1 MLMLHGFY
9 TQNTLKTLYV
19 LEELG
24 VDYQFRFVDLIKGEN
39 RSEEFQEMTP
49 IGKVPVLEDDGRYL
63 FESGAICRY
72 LANSAQSPLYPAE
85 PMQRAQIDQWMDF
98 FSCHLGRWL
107 STLFFERVIRQAANL
122 GETDAARVEEATNF
136 ANQQLAVLDGRFEA
150 TDWLANDA
158 LSIADLFA
166 LAYIEQ
172 VRVINFPLDDYPRVQ
187 AWFGRLEARDGTARA
202 RAQIQPYMQSSA
214 A

>member
-1 MLMLHGFY
+1 MYLLHGFY

-24 VDYQFRFVDLIKGEN
+24 EDYQFQYVDLFKGEN
-39 RSEEFQEMTP
+39 RSEDFQKKTP
-49 IGKVPVLEDDGRYL
+49 IGKVPVLEHEGRFL

-72 LANSAQSPLYPAE
+72 LANKAQSPLYPSEA
-85 PMQRAQIDQWMDF
+85 MQRAQVDQWMDF

-107 STLFFERVIRQAANL
+107 STIFFERIIKTAANM
-122 GETDAARVEEATNF
+122 GETDPAAVEEAINF
-136 ANQQLAVLDGRFEA
+136 VNQQLRILDNRFES

-158 LSIADLFA
+158 FSIADLFA
-166 LAYIEQ
+166 LAYMEQ
-172 VRVINFPLDDYPRVQ
+172 VHAIDFALDDYPRVQ
-187 AWFGRLEARDGTARA
+187 TWLSRLESLDSTNRA
-202 RAQIQPYMQSSA
+202 RAQVQTYMQSSA

>member
-1 MLMLHGFY
+1 MYLLHGFY

-24 VDYQFRFVDLIKGEN
+24 EDYQFQYVDLFKGEN
-39 RSEEFQEMTP
+39 RSEDFQKKTP
-49 IGKVPVLEDDGRYL
+49 IGKVPVLEHEGQFL

-72 LANSAQSPLYPAE
+72 LANKAQSPLYPDEA
-85 PMQRAQIDQWMDF
+85 MQRAQVDQWMDF

-107 STLFFERVIRQAANL
+107 STIFFERIIKTAANM
-122 GETDAARVEEATNF
+122 GETDPATVEEAINF
-136 ANQQLAVLDGRFEA
+136 VNQQLRILDNRFES

-158 LSIADLFA
+158 FSIADLFA
-166 LAYIEQ
+166 LAYMEQ
-172 VRVINFPLDDYPRVQ
+172 VHAIDFALDDYPRVQ
-187 AWFGRLEARDGTARA
+187 TWLSRLESLDSTNRA
-202 RAQIQPYMQSSA
+202 RAQVQSYIQSSA

>member
-1 MLMLHGFY
+1 MYLLHGFY

-24 VDYQFRFVDLIKGEN
+24 EDYQFQYVDLFKGEN
-39 RSEEFQEMTP
+39 RSEDFQKKTP
-49 IGKVPVLEDDGRYL
+49 IGKVPVLEHEGRFL

-72 LANSAQSPLYPAE
+72 LANKAQSPLYPDEA
-85 PMQRAQIDQWMDF
+85 MQRAQVDQWMDF

-107 STLFFERVIRQAANL
+107 STIFFERIIKTAANM
-122 GETDAARVEEATNF
+122 GETDPATVEEAINF
-136 ANQQLAVLDGRFEA
+136 VNQQLRILDNRFES

-158 LSIADLFA
+158 FSIADLFA
-166 LAYIEQ
+166 LAYMEQ
-172 VRVINFPLDDYPRVQ
+172 VHAIDFALDDYPRVQ
-187 AWFGRLEARDGTARA
+187 TWLSRLESLDSTNRA
-202 RAQIQPYMQSSA
+202 RAQVQTYMQSSA

>member
-1 MLMLHGFY
+1 MYLLHGFY

-24 VDYQFRFVDLIKGEN
+24 EDYQFQYVDLFKGEN
-39 RSEEFQEMTP
+39 RSEDFQKKTP
-49 IGKVPVLEDDGRYL
+49 IGKVPVLEHEGRFL

-72 LANSAQSPLYPAE
+72 LANKAQSPLYPDEA
-85 PMQRAQIDQWMDF
+85 MQRAQVDQWMDF

-107 STLFFERVIRQAANL
+107 STIFFERIIKTAANM
-122 GETDAARVEEATNF
+122 GETDPATVEEAINF
-136 ANQQLAVLDGRFEA
+136 VNQQLRILDNRFES

-166 LAYIEQ
+166 LAYMEQ
-172 VRVINFPLDDYPRVQ
+172 VHAIDFALDDYPRVQ
-187 AWFGRLEARDGTARA
+187 TWLSRLESLDSTNRA
-202 RAQIQPYMQSSA
+202 RAQVQTYMQSSA

>member
-1 MLMLHGFY
+1 MYLLHGFY

-24 VDYQFRFVDLIKGEN
+24 EDYQFQYVDLFKGEN
-39 RSEEFQEMTP
+39 RSEDFQKKTP
-49 IGKVPVLEDDGRYL
+49 IGKVPVLEHEGRFL

-72 LANSAQSPLYPAE
+72 LANKAQSPLYPDEA
-85 PMQRAQIDQWMDF
+85 MQRAQVDQWMDF

-107 STLFFERVIRQAANL
+107 STIFFERIIKTAANM
-122 GETDAARVEEATNF
+122 GETDPAAVEEAINF
-136 ANQQLAVLDGRFEA
+136 VNQQLRILDNRFES

-158 LSIADLFA
+158 FSIADLFA
-166 LAYIEQ
+166 LAYMEQ
-172 VRVINFPLDDYPRVQ
+172 VHAIDFALDDYPRVQ
-187 AWFGRLEARDGTARA
+187 TWLSRLESLDSTNRA
-202 RAQIQPYMQSSA
+202 RAQVQTYMQSSA

>member
-1 MLMLHGFY
+1 MYLLHGFY

-24 VDYQFRFVDLIKGEN
+24 EDYQFQYVDLFKGEN
-39 RSEEFQEMTP
+39 RSEDFQKKTP
-49 IGKVPVLEDDGRYL
+49 IGKVPVLEHEGRFL

-72 LANSAQSPLYPAE
+72 LANKAQSPLYPDEA
-85 PMQRAQIDQWMDF
+85 MQRAQVDQWMDF

-107 STLFFERVIRQAANL
+107 STIFFERIIKTAANM
-122 GETDAARVEEATNF
+122 GETDPAAVEEAINF
-136 ANQQLAVLDGRFEA
+136 VNQQLRILDNRFES

-166 LAYIEQ
+166 LAYMEQ
-172 VRVINFPLDDYPRVQ
+172 VHAIDFALDDYPRVQ
-187 AWFGRLEARDGTARA
+187 TWLSRLESLDSTNRA
-202 RAQIQPYMQSSA
+202 RAQVQTYMQSSA

>member
-1 MLMLHGFY
+1 MYLLHGFY

-24 VDYQFRFVDLIKGEN
+24 EDYQFQYVDLFKGEN
-39 RSEEFQEMTP
+39 RSEDFQKKTP
-49 IGKVPVLEDDGRYL
+49 IGKVPVLEHEGRFL

-72 LANSAQSPLYPAE
+72 LANKAQSPLYPGEA
-85 PMQRAQIDQWMDF
+85 MQRAQVDQWMDF

-107 STLFFERVIRQAANL
+107 STIFFERIIKTAANM
-122 GETDAARVEEATNF
+122 GETDPATVEEAINF
-136 ANQQLAVLDGRFEA
+136 VNQQLRILDNRFES

-158 LSIADLFA
+158 FSIADLFA
-166 LAYIEQ
+166 LAYMEQ
-172 VRVINFPLDDYPRVQ
+172 VHAIDFALDDYPRVQ
-187 AWFGRLEARDGTARA
+187 TWLSRLESLDSTNRA
-202 RAQIQPYMQSSA
+202 RAQVQTYMQSSA

>member
-1 MLMLHGFY
+1 MYLLHGFY

-24 VDYQFRFVDLIKGEN
+24 EDYQFQYVDLFKGEN
-39 RSEEFQEMTP
+39 RSEDFQKKTP
-49 IGKVPVLEDDGRYL
+49 IGKVPVLEHEGRFL

-72 LANSAQSPLYPAE
+72 LANKAQSPLYPDEA
-85 PMQRAQIDQWMDF
+85 MQRAQVDQWMDF

-107 STLFFERVIRQAANL
+107 STIFFERIIKTAANM
-122 GETDAARVEEATNF
+122 GETDPAAVEEAINF
-136 ANQQLAVLDGRFEA
+136 VNQQLRILDNRFES

-158 LSIADLFA
+158 FSIADLFA
-166 LAYIEQ
+166 LAYMEQ
-172 VRVINFPLDDYPRVQ
+172 VHAIDFALDDYPRVQ
-187 AWFGRLEARDGTARA
+187 TWLSRLESLDSTDRA
-202 RAQIQPYMQSSA
+202 RAQVQTYMQSSA